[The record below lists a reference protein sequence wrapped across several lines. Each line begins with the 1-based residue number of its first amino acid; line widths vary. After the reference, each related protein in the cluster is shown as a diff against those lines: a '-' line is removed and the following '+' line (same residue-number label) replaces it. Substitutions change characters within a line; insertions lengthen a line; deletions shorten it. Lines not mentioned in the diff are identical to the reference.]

1 MLVLAVSGVSALL
14 VVATEVSVVSVVS
27 VLPKQAFSTLHVC
40 SCLYSLPPMPPMG
53 ITIDVGT
60 VELLLWKAPFA
71 ATKALEDVEGVVDVV
86 DVEDVED
93 VVDVVDVVD
102 AEPKQDE
109 RGCSEISLRSE
120 SLWSMVGIL

>member
-1 MLVLAVSGVSALL
+1 
-14 VVATEVSVVSVVS
+14 
-27 VLPKQAFSTLHVC
+27 
-40 SCLYSLPPMPPMG
+40 MG

-86 DVEDVED
+86 DVVDVEDVED
-93 VVDVVDVVD
+93 VVDVEDVEDVVD

>member
-93 VVDVVDVVD
+93 VVDVVD

>member
-1 MLVLAVSGVSALL
+1 
-14 VVATEVSVVSVVS
+14 
-27 VLPKQAFSTLHVC
+27 
-40 SCLYSLPPMPPMG
+40 MG

-86 DVEDVED
+86 DVVDVED
-93 VVDVVDVVD
+93 VEDVVD

>member
-1 MLVLAVSGVSALL
+1 MALPSCKMLVLAVSGVSALL

-40 SCLYSLPPMPPMG
+40 SGLCSLQPMSPIG

-60 VELLLWKAPFA
+60 VEPWLSKAPFD
-71 ATKALEDVEGVVDVV
+71 ATKALEDADGVEGADG
-86 DVEDVED
+86 VE
-93 VVDVVDVVD
+93 DVVD
-102 AEPKQDE
+102 AEPKQGE

>member
-1 MLVLAVSGVSALL
+1 
-14 VVATEVSVVSVVS
+14 
-27 VLPKQAFSTLHVC
+27 
-40 SCLYSLPPMPPMG
+40 MG

-86 DVEDVED
+86 DVVDVEDVED
-93 VVDVVDVVD
+93 LVDVEDVVD

>member
-1 MLVLAVSGVSALL
+1 
-14 VVATEVSVVSVVS
+14 
-27 VLPKQAFSTLHVC
+27 
-40 SCLYSLPPMPPMG
+40 MG

-60 VELLLWKAPFA
+60 VEPLLWKAPFA

-86 DVEDVED
+86 DVVDVED
-93 VVDVVDVVD
+93 VEDVVDVVD

>member
-1 MLVLAVSGVSALL
+1 
-14 VVATEVSVVSVVS
+14 
-27 VLPKQAFSTLHVC
+27 
-40 SCLYSLPPMPPMG
+40 MPPMG

-60 VELLLWKAPFA
+60 VEPLLWKAPFA

-86 DVEDVED
+86 DVE
-93 VVDVVDVVD
+93 D

>member
-1 MLVLAVSGVSALL
+1 
-14 VVATEVSVVSVVS
+14 
-27 VLPKQAFSTLHVC
+27 
-40 SCLYSLPPMPPMG
+40 MG

-60 VELLLWKAPFA
+60 VEPLLWKAPFA
-71 ATKALEDVEGVVDVV
+71 ATKALEDVEGVVDVVDVV

-109 RGCSEISLRSE
+109 RGYSEISLRSE

>member
-1 MLVLAVSGVSALL
+1 
-14 VVATEVSVVSVVS
+14 
-27 VLPKQAFSTLHVC
+27 
-40 SCLYSLPPMPPMG
+40 MG

-60 VELLLWKAPFA
+60 VEPLLWKAPFA

-93 VVDVVDVVD
+93 VEDVVD

>member
-1 MLVLAVSGVSALL
+1 
-14 VVATEVSVVSVVS
+14 
-27 VLPKQAFSTLHVC
+27 
-40 SCLYSLPPMPPMG
+40 MPPMG

-86 DVEDVED
+86 DVEDV
-93 VVDVVDVVD
+93 VD

>member
-1 MLVLAVSGVSALL
+1 
-14 VVATEVSVVSVVS
+14 
-27 VLPKQAFSTLHVC
+27 
-40 SCLYSLPPMPPMG
+40 MG

-93 VVDVVDVVD
+93 VEDVVD